1 MKTQK
6 RIFSLLLACS
16 LLFIIA
22 FFILQQVQ
30 LQQKHLIINSIIQQ
44 QNASINTAIKIES
57 TRIEQVINDNSS
69 WDEMVRFV
77 KKPNYQW
84 ADDNIA
90 SFISSYKVSSIFIY
104 NVNKQIVYQK
114 GIFGDKTI
122 SDKVSNDI
130 MIPPDVFPILL
141 EKRSIHYFLK
151 IKEGILEING
161 NTIHPSFDT
170 YRKTAPQGFLFL
182 AKIWNNNY
190 IKEFEELTNSK
201 VKILSLSGKT
211 PDIIV
216 KKSAIV
222 KSLKLSNW
230 KNQPVVLV
238 SFTRNYQLI
247 NLFDSLN
254 LLFLIFFI
262 LLACIILI
270 IFFFASRSWVYLP
283 LKMVK
288 IALEKEDYQ
297 KVNKLKQS
305 RTEFRQIGFLIEKF
319 LMQKHELEKEISERK
334 TASKKLISRELQLTT
349 SLDAAGQGLWDW
361 NMEKKTIYFDKKWN
375 ELLGDEPKEYYLSF
389 NEFVKKIHPEDW
401 TKIKAILEK
410 RVQEETAPFNL
421 EFRVKKINGNWIWIY
436 GKGRIIEYTPDNKPL
451 RMMGTIQDMTERIE
465 FENELA
471 EAKKRAEESDKLKS
485 SFLANMS
492 HEIRTPMNGILG
504 FAEIL
509 KEPDLT
515 PKERINYLQIVENSG
530 NHLLNIINDIVD
542 ISKIE
547 ANLLKIHKEKYS
559 VNEIL
564 NSLHQFFSQN
574 RDIKKNNIR
583 LILKKGLLDEQSS
596 ILTDKTRLNQILT
609 NIIGNA
615 CKFTTQGSIEFGYT
629 KQDEKTLLF
638 YVKDTGFG
646 IPDNKLQSIFERF
659 IQAETPSDR
668 QQEGTGLGLAISEAL
683 IKLLGGKIWVES
695 KVGKGSAFYFT
706 IPYAVPVHFSD
717 TLSGITS
724 ATPGVFDWHEKTI
737 LIAEDIESNFYLIK
751 IMLRSTKAEIIW
763 ATNGQEA
770 VDLIKQNKNIDLVLM
785 DIRMPV
791 MNGYDATRLIK
802 KMRPDLPV
810 IAQTAYS
817 LDGDKNKSFEAGCD
831 EYVTKPVNAGQLLA
845 KINFFFQKK

>member
-6 RIFSLLLACS
+6 RILSLLLACS

-57 TRIEQVINDNSS
+57 ARITQVINDNSS

-104 NVNKQIVYQK
+104 NVNKQIVYQE
-114 GIFGDKTI
+114 GIFGNKTI
-122 SDKVSNDI
+122 SDKTSNSL
-130 MIPPDVFPILL
+130 MIPQDVFSILL

-151 IKEGILEING
+151 IKEGILEISG

-182 AKIWNNNY
+182 AKIWNNDY

-201 VKILSLSGKT
+201 VEILSLSGKA

-222 KSLKLSNW
+222 KNIQLTNW

-247 NLFDSLN
+247 NLFESLN
-254 LLFLIFFI
+254 SFFLIFFI

-270 IFFFASRSWVYLP
+270 IFYFTSRLWVYIP
-283 LKMVK
+283 LKMIK

-305 RTEFRQIGFLIEKF
+305 KTEFRQIGFLIDRF
-319 LMQKHELEKEISERK
+319 INQKHKLEKEINERK
-334 TASKKLISRELQLTT
+334 LVNKKLMSRELQLAT

-361 NMEKKTIYFDKKWN
+361 NINNNFIYFDKKLN
-375 ELLGDEPKEYYLSF
+375 ELLGGMPKEYHLPF
-389 NEFVKKIHPEDW
+389 NEFIEIIHPKDW
-401 TKIKAILEK
+401 PKLKGFIKKLLNG
-410 RVQEETAPFNL
+410 ETTTFDM
-421 EFRVKKINGNWIWIY
+421 EYRVKKLNGDWIWLY
-436 GKGRIIEYTPDNKPL
+436 GKGRIIEFTPDDKPL
-451 RMMGTIQDMTERIE
+451 RMTGTIQDITDRVKFVTE
-465 FENELA
+465 LSK
-471 EAKKRAEESDKLKS
+471 AKKQAEESDKLKS
-485 SFLANMS
+485 AFLANMS

-504 FAEIL
+504 FTELL
-509 KEPDLT
+509 KEPDLS
-515 PKERINYLQIVENSG
+515 PEERSNYLQIVENSG

-547 ANLLKIHKEKYS
+547 ADLMKIHKAEYS

-564 NSLHQFFSQN
+564 NESLLFFSENQK
-574 RDIKKNNIR
+574 IKKNNIQ
-583 LILKKGLLDEQSS
+583 LLLKKGLPDQQSI

-615 CKFTTQGSIEFGYT
+615 CKFTNKGYIEFGYQ

-646 IPDNKLQSIFERF
+646 IPKNKLQAIFERF
-659 IQAETPSDR
+659 IQADTPSER
-668 QQEGTGLGLAISEAL
+668 QQEGTGLGLAISKAL
-683 IKLLGGKIWVES
+683 VELLGGKIWVES
-695 KVGKGSAFYFT
+695 EIQTGSTFYFT
-706 IPYAVPVHFSD
+706 IPFDVPARFS
-717 TLSGITS
+717 GTS
-724 ATPGVFDWHEKTI
+724 SFTIPIPSSLDWHDKTI
-737 LIAEDIESNFYLIK
+737 LIAEDIESNYYLLK
-751 IMLRSTKAEIIW
+751 IMLRSTQAKTLW
-763 ATNGQEA
+763 ALNGQES
-770 VDLIKQNKNIDLVLM
+770 VDMVKQYPEISLVLM

-791 MNGYDATRLIK
+791 MNGYEATRLIK

-831 EYVTKPVNAGQLLA
+831 EYVTKPVNTGQLLA